1 MMDQELTHLIKM
13 TNQIAAH
20 CAPGE
25 PSSVAADRAANHLTR
40 FWAPSMRLQI
50 KGYLLEDGGLLDD
63 TAKDAVSRLG

>member
-1 MMDQELTHLIKM
+1 MNQELTQLIKM
-13 TNQIAAH
+13 ANQIAAH

-25 PSSVAADRAANHLTR
+25 PSSVAADRAANHLAR